1 MNFDE
6 FIIDNEDYKFFE
18 SLPKDEKLLFI
29 YDLICDESYGPG
41 SVEPEIPKVTE
52 VYDPLEES
60 YEAES
65 DDKFRNIISNNINDF
80 IEVNIIILNNKLIV
94 NSNSESALH
103 AAIEDMVFSGMVMH
117 RVPMNNRYTFIFQ
130 HQQYC
135 RIYLILGKEDSICK
149 N

>member
-29 YDLICDESYGPG
+29 YDLICDESYGIG
-41 SVEPEIPKVTE
+41 SVEPEAVE
-52 VYDPLEES
+52 DCDLLEAEG
-60 YEAES
+60 EAES
-65 DDKFRNIISNNINDF
+65 DDKFRNIISNNINNF

-94 NSNSESALH
+94 NSNSEDALN
-103 AAIEDMVFSGMVMH
+103 AAIEDMVFSGMVMC
-117 RVPMNNRYTFIFQ
+117 RIPMNNRYTFIFQ

-135 RIYLILGKEDSICK
+135 RIYLILGKEDAICK

>member
-6 FIIDNEDYKFFE
+6 FIIDNDDYKFFN

-41 SVEPEIPKVTE
+41 SVELEEDAITE
-52 VYDPLEES
+52 MYDPLETS

-65 DDKFRNIISNNINDF
+65 DDKFRSIISNNINDLT
-80 IEVNIIILNNKLIV
+80 EVNIIILNNKLIV
-94 NSNSESALH
+94 NASSEEAMQTTIKGMIS
-103 AAIEDMVFSGMVMH
+103 DGMVLS
-117 RVPMNNRYTFIFQ
+117 RVPMTNRYTFIFQ
-130 HQQYC
+130 HQSHC